1 MLTDD
6 RVLLWTDSERHVLVG
21 NAPHDVVERW
31 SLGINQL
38 HGVRHNRAGQGF
50 ALLARCLV
58 ALIEHPQ
65 QLRMRIEHAWIEVRG
80 DLIGM
85 RRDDRCSCLHHVQ

>member
-1 MLTDD
+1 VLTDD

-31 SLGINQL
+31 GLGINQL

-58 ALIEHPQ
+58 AWLNTRNSSGCA
-65 QLRMRIEHAWIEVRG
+65 LNMRG
-80 DLIGM
+80 
-85 RRDDRCSCLHHVQ
+85 